1 MDHCIFC
8 KIINKKV
15 NSEVIY
21 KDKEFVA
28 FKDINPKAPVHILVI
43 PQKHIESVNHLKET
57 DKELIGGLILTA
69 QKVVEKL
76 GIKDKGYKLAFNV
89 GKGGG
94 QIIDHLHLHI
104 LGGWE
109 TEEKMHIQKIP

>member
-1 MDHCIFC
+1 
-8 KIINKKV
+8 V

-21 KDKEFVA
+21 KDKEFIA
-28 FKDINPKAPVHILVI
+28 FKDINPKAPVHVLVI
-43 PQKHIESVNHLKET
+43 PQKHIESVNDLKEA

-69 QKVVEKL
+69 QKVTEKL
-76 GIKDKGYKLAFNV
+76 GIKNKGYKLAFNV
-89 GKGGG
+89 GEGGG

-109 TEEKMHIQKIP
+109 AEEKMHNQKIP